1 MTKIIITISILLNFS
16 ICLGQY
22 DWREGKVILKDGQK
36 LKGFV
41 KLSMTTDELISLKKS
56 KVLFKTNRKGRVKKF
71 DKKEINKVFYGST
84 NSEIGYF
91 EYVPITK
98 NKFELLRLVVT
109 GKSKLYKR
117 VIRSKNNGL
126 FILLPN
132 ENFNNNRNYNFQN
145 IPNNKGQIKTELI
158 DQYYIIRDD
167 EVKATQIK
175 ISSTEKF
182 KENTID
188 YFKDCEKIVQYLE
201 NDLYEEFDIHEL
213 VEDYNI
219 FCE

>member
-1 MTKIIITISILLNFS
+1 MTKIIFTITTFLTFS
-16 ICLGQY
+16 MCFSQY
-22 DWREGKVILKDGQK
+22 DWREGKIVLKDGQK
-36 LKGFV
+36 LKGLV
-41 KLSMTTDELISLKKS
+41 KLNMSTDEVISLKKS
-56 KVLFKTNRKGRVKKF
+56 KVLFKKNRKARIKKF
-71 DKKEINKVFYGST
+71 SEKEINKVLYGST

-98 NKFELLRLVVT
+98 NKFELLRLVVN

-126 FILLPN
+126 FTPFTN
-132 ENFNNNRNYNFQN
+132 DNFQN
-145 IPNNKGQIKTELI
+145 IPNHKGQVKTELI
-158 DQYYIIRDD
+158 DQYYIIKND
-167 EVKATQIK
+167 ETKATQIK

-182 KENTID
+182 KENAIA
-188 YFKDCEKIVQYLE
+188 YFKDCKKIVQYLE
-201 NDLYEEFDIHEL
+201 NDLYEEFDIREL